1 MIITNIKSTP
11 LKTGALIIEVETD
24 EGLKGLGECYIVDP
38 IVVKTFIDQK
48 LAPILIG
55 KDPTNVVSLWD
66 EMFYNTT
73 RFGPMGLQ
81 TAAIGALD
89 IALWDISARAI
100 GQPVYKLLGGA
111 SKTRIQL
118 YISQGMGR
126 MKEPLEMRS
135 EIEKALEDG
144 YRAFKIRMD
153 WDSHRLDQNPKKD
166 MMRFEICRDFL
177 PEDVPLSFDANN
189 GYSSSVAITQ
199 GRILENMGASHF
211 EEPVAQHDL
220 QGLKE
225 CARALDIPVSFGEQQ
240 HTRWQF
246 RDLIE
251 LGNPDIMQPDIVLA
265 GGITESRRI
274 YDLAGTYG
282 KLVMPHC
289 PSAGIASAASLQLY
303 STYLTAVRPHEYSIE
318 FSGQASSLFNQP
330 YKISNGY
337 VELPDEPGLGLDLNQ
352 EALQKLII
360 E

>member
-1 MIITNIKSTP
+1 MIITNIRSTP

-24 EGLKGLGECYIVDP
+24 EGIRGLGECYIVDP
-38 IVVKTFIDQK
+38 IVTKTFIDQK
-48 LAPILIG
+48 LAPLIMG

-66 EMFYNTT
+66 EMFYSTT

-89 IALWDISARAI
+89 IALWDISSRAV
-100 GQPVYKLLGGA
+100 GLPLYKFLGGA
-111 SKTRIQL
+111 SRTRIQL

-126 MKEPLEMRS
+126 LKEPLEMRS
-135 EIEKALEDG
+135 EMEKALEDG

-153 WDSHRLDQNPKKD
+153 WDSQRLDQDPKKD
-166 MMRFEICRDFL
+166 MLRFEVCRNFL

-189 GYSSSVAITQ
+189 GYSTSVAIMQ
-199 GRILENMGASHF
+199 GRLLENMGAAHF

-251 LGNPDIMQPDIVLA
+251 LGNPDILQPDIVLA

-318 FSGQASSLFNQP
+318 FSGQASGLFKQP
-330 YKISNGY
+330 YKISDGY
-337 VELPDEPGLGLDLNQ
+337 VQLPDDPGLGLELNNETLQ
-352 EALQKLII
+352 ELIA
-360 E
+360 